1 MFLIRWIFIII
12 KLIIEIAFLP
22 IMLAGILLLLPI
34 LIILKLINLDKPF
47 LNWLNFHDTKSFQ
60 SAWELIDDANSI
72 QISGKRRRG
81 KSKFAVFLAIAAH
94 HHKKLFNIMNDY
106 VKSRNQKGFDLPYP
120 DTPVCANLGIDLQ
133 LPGEKPV
140 RNYGLEIEDF
150 GVPNG
155 QRQVPR
161 LYRGMVIVQ
170 DENGSVYDGKD
181 GAMPPYLEEGLRKQG
196 HHKLTV
202 IGTNHNVV
210 SLSIRLKNLVE
221 VWFHIPKV
229 TYSWCYWWLK
239 RDSNGKLKFIKIPF
253 LTVFKTWYYSD
264 FNLAVANKR
273 PLLPYISP
281 KLNIFK
287 RLFTLGGNEIVEGAR
302 FRKFR
307 FWGDIMSHYD
317 CEEKEYAFERKLTS
331 LTIIK
336 DKYPKID
343 RSTPEGIELLNKKFC
358 VIRAENSRKQKPKK
372 S

>member
-1 MFLIRWIFIII
+1 MFLIRW
-12 KLIIEIAFLP
+12 
-22 IMLAGILLLLPI
+22 
-34 LIILKLINLDKPF
+34 LIILVEIIFEIALFPLTIVGMLLFLPMLIFLKITNLDKQF
-47 LNWLNFHDTKSFQ
+47 LNWLNFKDKKSFQ
-60 SAWELIDDANSI
+60 SAWDLLDDANSI

-94 HHKKLFNIMNDY
+94 HHKKLFDIMNDY
-106 VKSRNQKGFDLPYP
+106 VRSRNQKGFDLTYP

-133 LPGEKPV
+133 LPGEKPI
-140 RNYGLEIEDF
+140 RNYGVEIEDF

-161 LYRGMVIVQ
+161 FYRGMVLIQ

-181 GAMPPYLEEGLRKQG
+181 QMPPYLEEGLRKQG

-221 VWFHIPKV
+221 VWFQIPKV
-229 TYSWCYWWLK
+229 TYSWCYWWFK
-239 RDSNGKLKFIKIPF
+239 RDANGKLKFTKIPF
-253 LTVFKTWYYSD
+253 LTVFRTWYYSD

-273 PLLPYISP
+273 PILPYISP
-281 KLNIFK
+281 NLNIFK
-287 RLFTLGGNEIVEGAR
+287 RFFTLGGREIVEGAR
-302 FRKFR
+302 LRKFR

-317 CEEKEYAFERKLTS
+317 CEEKEYAFERKLSSSTMV
-331 LTIIK
+331 K
-336 DKYPKID
+336 EKYPKID

-358 VIRAENSRKQKPKK
+358 VIRAENSKKQKPKK